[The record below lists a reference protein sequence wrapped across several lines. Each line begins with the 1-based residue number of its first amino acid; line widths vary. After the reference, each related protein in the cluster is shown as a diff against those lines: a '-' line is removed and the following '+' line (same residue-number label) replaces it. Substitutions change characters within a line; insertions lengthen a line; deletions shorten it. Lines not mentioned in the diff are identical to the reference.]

1 MKFGEIFS
9 KAWKII
15 KKFKVLW
22 VLGFLASCGAVS
34 GSGGGNTGYRFSGR
48 DFGNGNHLF
57 NGPMPGWM
65 GKWGHWNFFDNEQV
79 WIWII
84 IAIIVLFVIA
94 TVLGL
99 LTLVLRTIGRG
110 GLARG
115 AWDADEGKKKIT
127 FKELWKCGVQHF
139 WKVLLYTGLIWLI
152 GFGLTLLLIVPVIL
166 FSVVTLLCGLIF
178 IIPVLIVL
186 SWAVTAL
193 WQLGVV
199 AIIGDEME
207 VMDAFRH
214 SWDLLFK
221 NFWRITL
228 FSLIVSVGTLIV
240 GLVLALPFLLTV
252 LPLLIGFA
260 TGAKV
265 MTVWIILTAFLFL
278 VYLVAVIILG
288 AGLQA
293 YLGTIW
299 TLLYRRLTGRM
310 GKELCSVEEVEPAA
324 PAPAEANPEVP
335 EAPEP
340 REVLPGE
347 TRQVADAAEPLPDP
361 DKPA

>member
-1 MKFGEIFS
+1 MKFGEIFN

-22 VLGFLASCGAVS
+22 VLGFLAGCGAVS
-34 GSGGGNTGYRFSGR
+34 GSGGGNTGFQFSGR
-48 DFGNGNHLF
+48 DFSNGNHSF

-79 WIWII
+79 WIWIVV
-84 IAIIVLFVIA
+84 AIIVLFVIA

-115 AWDADEGKKKIT
+115 AWDADEGRKKIT

-139 WKVLLYTGLIWLI
+139 WKVLLFTGLIWLI
-152 GFGLTLLLIVPVIL
+152 GLGLTLLLIVPVIL
-166 FSVVTLLCGLIF
+166 FSVFTLLCGLIF
-178 IIPVLIVL
+178 IIPALIVL

-221 NFWRITL
+221 NFWRIIL
-228 FSLIVSVGTLIV
+228 FSLIVAVGTFIV
-240 GLVLALPFLLTV
+240 GLILFLPFLLTV
-252 LPLLIGFA
+252 LPVLIGLA
-260 TGAKV
+260 LEAKV
-265 MTVWIILTAFLFL
+265 MTVWIILTAVLFL

-288 AGLQA
+288 AGVQA
-293 YLGTIW
+293 YLGTAW

-324 PAPAEANPEVP
+324 PAPEEVKPDVP

-361 DKPA
+361 EKPV

>member
-22 VLGFLASCGAVS
+22 VLGFLAGCGAVY
-34 GSGGGNTGYRFSGR
+34 GSGGGNTGFQFSGR

-99 LTLVLRTIGRG
+99 LTLVFRTIGRG
-110 GLARG
+110 GLAWG

-139 WKVLLYTGLIWLI
+139 WKVLLFTGLIWLI
-152 GFGLTLLLIVPVIL
+152 GLGLTLLLIVPVIL

-178 IIPVLIVL
+178 IIPALIVL

-252 LPLLIGFA
+252 LPLLIGLA
-260 TGAKV
+260 TGADV
-265 MTVWIILTAFLFL
+265 LTVWIILTAFLFL
-278 VYLVAVIILG
+278 VYLVVVIILG
-288 AGLQA
+288 AGVQA

-324 PAPAEANPEVP
+324 PAEVIPEVP